1 MSRHLL
7 RSVRATSFLTRL
19 ETSRA
24 LVAGAIVCM
33 LALGAYAQ
41 DAKPGNAA
49 GAAATTNSAT
59 NNTATTTSVDAAKQD
74 ATAKSE
80 TSVKSEDQAASASAP
95 KVEYVRAAASAKLYN
110 LPDPKAVVMTTV
122 EKGALLHVKEVRGT
136 WLAVE
141 PAGGIPVWVYGKYL
155 AAADEGRATV
165 VGTKVRMRP
174 LPNTNQ
180 ESYPLDQLLQGR
192 ETLKVLQRADETKP
206 LEKDW
211 VKVLAP
217 AGTIAWVQAS
227 LASNQPVAD
236 GAAAMTAEHDAALA
250 KLAVVSLPKSFA
262 SGNEAVAAAKPAE
275 TKPTETKPS
284 ESKPADAKQTESKL
298 AETTPAAAPKPEND
312 AEYAKAEALYESTR
326 SGSASDWSAVKA
338 AYEGYLQ
345 ASPKGALAANARMR
359 IEECEL
365 RLQMAQIEA
374 DKKMLE
380 KERAAQLEEAQRR
393 LKAASLAQDPL
404 WGRFQAR
411 GWLELDPMADPK
423 SPRWLLRFGGKTV
436 AEVVCGTGRYDLSQY
451 SGYEIGVMGTI
462 TRGAIGEPGTT
473 SARPMRVDA
482 ARLEVISGR
491 AARR

>member
-7 RSVRATSFLTRL
+7 RSASVPMYVQGLV
-19 ETSRA
+19 SRQT
-24 LVAGAIVCM
+24 LVGGAIVCL
-33 LALGAYAQ
+33 LAFGAQAQ
-41 DAKPGNAA
+41 ES
-49 GAAATTNSAT
+49 GAATQQAASQPAATQQ
-59 NNTATTTSVDAAKQD
+59 DAAKTND
-74 ATAKSE
+74 VAKNDEAATP
-80 TSVKSEDQAASASAP
+80 AATAP
-95 KVEYVRAAASAKLYN
+95 KVEYVRSASSAKLYN

-122 EKGALLHVKEVRGT
+122 EKGALLRVKEVRGT

-141 PAGGIPVWVYGKYL
+141 PAGGIPVWIFGKYL
-155 AAADEGRATV
+155 AAAEEGSATV

-192 ETLKVLQRADETKP
+192 ETLKVLARADESKP

-217 AGTIAWVQAS
+217 AGTVAWMQAS
-227 LASNQPVAD
+227 QASNQPVAD
-236 GAAAMTAEHDAALA
+236 GATLMAGEHDAAVA
-250 KLAVVSLPKSFA
+250 KLPLVSLPKNFA
-262 SGNEAVAAAKPAE
+262 TGGETVATAKTETKPSEAKPAE
-275 TKPTETKPS
+275 TKNAE
-284 ESKPADAKQTESKL
+284 AKSS
-298 AETTPAAAPKPEND
+298 ETTPAAAPKPEND

-326 SGSASDWSAVKA
+326 SGGANDWTAVKA
-338 AYEGYLQ
+338 AFEAYLQ

-411 GWLELDPMADPK
+411 GWLEQDPTADPK
-423 SPRWLLRFGGKTV
+423 SPRWVLRFGGKAV
-436 AEVVCGTGRYDLSQY
+436 AEVVCGTGRYDLSQFA
-451 SGYEIGVMGTI
+451 GYEIGVMGTI
-462 TRGAIGEPGTT
+462 TRGAIGEAGTT